1 MIVRILGEGQFDV
14 PDSALDALNELDDA
28 LIAAVEA
35 GDTDQFTS
43 TLGAL
48 LADVR
53 SHAVPHP
60 LDTLDQSDLVL
71 PGPDSS
77 MEQVRELLGEE
88 GLIPG

>member
-1 MIVRILGEGQFDV
+1 MIIRILGEGQFDV
-14 PDSALDALNELDDA
+14 PESAVDELNDLDEQ

-35 GDTDQFTS
+35 GDTDGFTAA
-43 TLGAL
+43 LGAL
-48 LADVR
+48 LAEVR
-53 SHAVPHP
+53 SHATPHA

-77 MEQVRELLGEE
+77 LQQVRELLGDE

>member
-14 PDSALDALNELDDA
+14 PEAALDALNDLDDE
-28 LIAAVEA
+28 LMAAIDA
-35 GDTDQFTS
+35 GDTDEFTS
-43 TLGAL
+43 ALGAL
-48 LADVR
+48 LAKVR
-53 SHAVPHP
+53 SHAAPHP

>member
-14 PDSALDALNELDDA
+14 PDEALDALNDLDDE

-35 GDTDQFTS
+35 GDTDRFTS

-53 SHAVPHP
+53 SHAAPHP

>member
-14 PDSALDALNELDDA
+14 PEEALDALNDLDDQ
-28 LIAAVEA
+28 LIAAIEA
-35 GDTDQFTS
+35 GDPDRFTS

-53 SHAVPHP
+53 SHAAPHP

>member
-14 PDSALDALNELDDA
+14 PDSELDRLNELDDA
-28 LIAAVEA
+28 LTAAVEA
-35 GDTDQFTS
+35 GDPDRFAIA
-43 TLGAL
+43 LGHL
-48 LADVR
+48 LAEVR
-53 SHAVPHP
+53 SHATPHA

-77 MEQVRELLGEE
+77 LEQVRDLLTEE

>member
-14 PDSALDALNELDDA
+14 PEEALDALNDLDDE
-28 LIAAVEA
+28 LIAAIEA
-35 GDTDQFTS
+35 GDTDRFTS

-53 SHAVPHP
+53 SHAAPHP

>member
-14 PDSALDALNELDDA
+14 PDEALEALNDLDDE
-28 LIAAVEA
+28 LIAAIEA
-35 GDTDQFTS
+35 GDTDRFTS

-53 SHAVPHP
+53 SHAAPHP

>member
-14 PDSALDALNELDDA
+14 PDSDLDRLNEFDDELTKAIETGDHDRFATA
-28 LIAAVEA
+28 LR
-35 GDTDQFTS
+35 
-43 TLGAL
+43 TLLTA
-48 LADVR
+48 VR
-53 SHAVPHP
+53 SHATPHD

-77 MEQVRELLGEE
+77 LEQVRELLTEE

>member
-14 PDSALDALNELDDA
+14 PESAIAALNELDDE
-28 LIAAVEA
+28 LIAVIEA
-35 GDTDQFTS
+35 GDTDGFTS

-48 LADVR
+48 LAEVR
-53 SHAVPHP
+53 SHAAPHP